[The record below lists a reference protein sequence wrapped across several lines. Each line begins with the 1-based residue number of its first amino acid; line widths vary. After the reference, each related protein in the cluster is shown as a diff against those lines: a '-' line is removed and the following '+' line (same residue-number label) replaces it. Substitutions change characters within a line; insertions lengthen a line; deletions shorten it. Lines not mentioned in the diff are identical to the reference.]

1 MFSLFSLVHANIRPT
16 YPVQPVRTKP
26 PPPIVQAYENV
37 FQHFLTSKCSET
49 VEDENRIVM
58 VHQLVEDIERALK
71 VVSDKITEQCKQNNT
86 PVVPKLPD
94 NVKINNIEQPNEDP
108 TESFR

>member
-1 MFSLFSLVHANIRPT
+1 M
-16 YPVQPVRTKP
+16 KP
-26 PPPIVQAYENV
+26 PAPIVQANENA
-37 FQHFLTSKCSET
+37 FQNFLNSKCAET
-49 VEDENRIVM
+49 VEDENRIAT

-86 PVVPKLPD
+86 SVVPQLPE